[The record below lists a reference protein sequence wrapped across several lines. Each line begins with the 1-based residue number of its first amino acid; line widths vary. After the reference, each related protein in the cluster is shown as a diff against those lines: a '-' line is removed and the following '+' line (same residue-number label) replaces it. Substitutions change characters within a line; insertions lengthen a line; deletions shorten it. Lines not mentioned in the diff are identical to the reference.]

1 MYIKR
6 LFCIL
11 LLSSIL
17 IDCQTQAKRVRI
29 FEFGPMLGIM
39 FPLSS
44 DHNLDRSPVASIGLE
59 TG

>member
-17 IDCQTQAKRVRI
+17 IDCQPQAKRVRI

-39 FPLSS
+39 FPPSLPTITS
-44 DHNLDRSPVASIGLE
+44 
-59 TG
+59 TGRLLRL